1 MTKLGSQKL
10 HICPKVTKMVSI
22 IGHRIDYNG
31 IGGSER
37 PLAHIQQKFTQVPPP
52 PPLLGRSYPLNIFIN
67 LSGEG
72 GVPALYLPVRRLL
85 HSPIERERLIVGY
98 SNRHKKF

>member
-1 MTKLGSQKL
+1 MESGALRGHW
-10 HICPKVTKMVSI
+10 HIPSKNLPK
-22 IGHRIDYNG
+22 Y
-31 IGGSER
+31 
-37 PLAHIQQKFTQVPPP
+37 P